1 MIACMHA
8 DKLVLAMVQIV
19 APHAQVEIQ
28 DADGIHF
35 LDLAIRVAQVDVL
48 RDGLGHA
55 VEDTLQVIQLPRVL
69 YLDDDD
75 LALAVAG
82 LDIHPVE
89 LVTLRELV
97 ALALQQFHDGDGLTQ
112 EHGEETFQH
121 AEVGLLAQQALDGP
135 VETDISVCQF
145 THSKSFVTSIANIRN
160 FLQ

>member
-1 MIACMHA
+1 M
-8 DKLVLAMVQIV
+8 
-19 APHAQVEIQ
+19 
-28 DADGIHF
+28 
-35 LDLAIRVAQVDVL
+35 L

-69 YLDDDD
+69 F
-75 LALAVAG
+75 AG
-82 LDIHPVE
+82 LDIHSVE

-97 ALALQQFHDGDGLTQ
+97 ALALQQFHDGDRFAK
-112 EHGEETFQH
+112 EYGEETLQH

>member
-1 MIACMHA
+1 M
-8 DKLVLAMVQIV
+8 
-19 APHAQVEIQ
+19 
-28 DADGIHF
+28 
-35 LDLAIRVAQVDVL
+35 L

-112 EHGEETFQH
+112 EHGEETLQH

-160 FLQ
+160 FLQQPIDSLFFLLAGSYSLFAHFNGGPLFFY